1 MAWPEFIGENELD
14 YCWVQNNDF
23 KYSDLGQ
30 IKHFILY
37 VDKSWKLWICPFCFQ
52 SKCWSLYRNYIFS
65 LCSVKWVGISTTFLP
80 QNIIIH
86 NAQFRMWWKCKKKK
100 RTILPLSRCS
110 QIKWCVKSVLGEFL
124 FCPQDQK
131 VTIYTYS
138 TRTVHAHYCNFSHL
152 FNVTK
157 LVSDMKRLHTPRLAC
172 DNQAVALGNRS
183 QSAVSDWINAGS
195 AVRSS
200 NLYHLKWGLICN
212 ATVPMKMMK
221 RITKSSPIM

>member
-1 MAWPEFIGENELD
+1 MWIRVGSCGFVHSVSSPNADLCTETIYFHSALLNELEFLQHF
-14 YCWVQNNDF
+14 YHKTLLYTMHN
-23 KYSDLGQ
+23 LGCDGN
-30 IKHFILY
+30 
-37 VDKSWKLWICPFCFQ
+37 V
-52 SKCWSLYRNYIFS
+52 
-65 LCSVKWVGISTTFLP
+65 
-80 QNIIIH
+80 
-86 NAQFRMWWKCKKKK
+86 KKKK